1 MCLVLYCQQDRD
13 TAKPLSVC
21 RHWEGEMTS
30 KEREMFQVMI
40 EKNQAIA
47 QSPRFS
53 EACRA
58 VARETAQWLQDRLRL
73 QTPA

>member
-1 MCLVLYCQQDRD
+1 
-13 TAKPLSVC
+13 
-21 RHWEGEMTS
+21 MTS